1 MYVVTSLLPTQ
12 FMAARVTFI
21 AILYFPSR
29 VAMLDVLVY
38 TTCVEL
44 EELVYTTYSTS
55 STASQDTTIE
65 KVSVCKSPELIFTL
79 CGGNGVAVICTC
91 KAMQDIDKNI
101 LA

>member
-12 FMAARVTFI
+12 FM
-21 AILYFPSR
+21 YSR
-29 VAMLDVLVY
+29 VAMLDVSVY

-65 KVSVCKSPELIFTL
+65 KVSVCKSPEVTVTL
-79 CGGNGVAVICTC
+79 CGGNGVAAICTC
-91 KAMQDIDKNI
+91 KACRT
-101 LA
+101 